1 MSILDIRVLGDPILR
16 QATAPVTTVTDGLQR
31 LIDDMFETM
40 HHARGIGLAA
50 PQVGRTERLTVVD
63 LGDEPLVLINPEVV
77 LSSSGKAKGEEGCL
91 SIPDIYADVER
102 PKSVTVRALDRHGK
116 EFERD
121 ATDLL
126 ARCLQHE
133 IDHLDGKLFLDYLSV
148 LKRTAALAKWKLNS
162 DDYPG
167 YIRRVAF
174 ETPEE
179 LSGHEHPEEEL

>member
-1 MSILDIRVLGDPILR
+1 VAILDIRVLGDPILR
-16 QATAPVTTVTDGLQR
+16 QATTPVAEITDSIKR
-31 LIDDMFETM
+31 LIDDMFQTM

-63 LGDEPLVLINPEVV
+63 VDGEQIVLINPEII
-77 LSSSGKAKGEEGCL
+77 LSSSAKSKGEEGCL

-102 PKSVTVRALDRHGK
+102 PKTVTVRALDRNGQP
-116 EFERD
+116 FERET
-121 ATDLL
+121 ADLL

-148 LKRTAALAKWKLNS
+148 LKRTAALAKWRLTS

-167 YIRRVAF
+167 YVRRVAL
-174 ETPEE
+174 ETPDD
-179 LSGHEHPEEEL
+179 LSEHEHPEEEL

>member
-16 QATAPVTTVTDGLQR
+16 QATTPVARITDDLRR
-31 LIDDMFETM
+31 LVADMFDTM

-50 PQVGRTERLTVVD
+50 PQVGRTERLAIVQVD
-63 LGDEPLVLINPEVV
+63 DQRLVLINPEVIERD
-77 LSSSGKAKGEEGCL
+77 GKAKGEEGCL

-102 PKSVTVRALDRHGK
+102 PKTVTVRALDEHFASY
-116 EFERD
+116 EVE

-126 ARCLQHE
+126 ARCIQHE

-148 LKRTAALAKWKLNS
+148 LKRTAALAKWKLEQGK
-162 DDYPG
+162 YPG
-167 YIRRVAF
+167 YVRRVSL

-179 LSGHEHPEEEL
+179 LSQHEHPDEEL